1 MSNIH
6 GEEYQDLLKKIKYAR
21 KDAQMTQVQVAIAL
35 NLTQSFIS
43 KLESGE
49 RRIDPIE
56 LKILAKIY
64 KKPITFFY

>member
-6 GEEYQDLLKKIKYAR
+6 GEEYQELLKKIKSAR